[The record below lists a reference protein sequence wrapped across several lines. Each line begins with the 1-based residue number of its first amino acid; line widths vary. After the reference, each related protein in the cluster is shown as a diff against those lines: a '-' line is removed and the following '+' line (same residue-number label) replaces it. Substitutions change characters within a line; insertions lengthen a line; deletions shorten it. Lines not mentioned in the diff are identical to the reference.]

1 MHPTQTSE
9 TIEHASK
16 PELNEGCGGE
26 LLFEVESRALDAIS
40 SAGEVA
46 PRSESTADQEGS
58 GKKKREKMRD
68 RDSTF
73 WRVLNAALEL
83 DFRKGHLKWTMSDLS
98 RKSGITRSLIYYH
111 FGRSKS
117 SILRQAISVI
127 GEEIVATNPER
138 TAMWREGRWAETVK
152 LSRDVVNQAPNLC
165 NFYLTHR
172 ERPTEIGEE
181 IRSLEEA
188 YVRKLQR
195 LFPEFEP
202 AAIRAMFA
210 FFFGIV
216 FAPHVD
222 DEVVKVAIR
231 ALKKLTGRGFN

>member
-1 MHPTQTSE
+1 MNKSFAFDRDLE
-9 TIEHASK
+9 AS
-16 PELNEGCGGE
+16 
-26 LLFEVESRALDAIS
+26 AIS
-40 SAGEVA
+40 SSTTESTNASWDVQMDSPPPAAETA
-46 PRSESTADQEGS
+46 PISESGGDHEGLRR
-58 GKKKREKMRD
+58 KKREKMRD

-117 SILRQAISVI
+117 SILREAISVI

-138 TAMWREGRWAETVK
+138 TAMWRDGRWAETVK
-152 LSRDVVNQAPNLC
+152 LSRDVANQAPNLC

-172 ERPTEIGEE
+172 DRPTEIGEE
-181 IRSLEEA
+181 IRSLEA
-188 YVRKLQR
+188 TYIRKLQR

-202 AAIRAMFA
+202 AAIRAMFG

-222 DEVVKVAIR
+222 DEAVQVAIR

>member
-1 MHPTQTSE
+1 
-9 TIEHASK
+9 
-16 PELNEGCGGE
+16 
-26 LLFEVESRALDAIS
+26 
-40 SAGEVA
+40 
-46 PRSESTADQEGS
+46 
-58 GKKKREKMRD
+58 
-68 RDSTF
+68 
-73 WRVLNAALEL
+73 
-83 DFRKGHLKWTMSDLS
+83 MSDLS

-117 SILRQAISVI
+117 SILREAISVI

-138 TAMWREGRWAETVK
+138 TAMWRDGRWAETVK
-152 LSRDVVNQAPNLC
+152 LSRDVANQAPNLC

-172 ERPTEIGEE
+172 DRPTEIGEE
-181 IRSLEEA
+181 IRSLEA
-188 YVRKLQR
+188 TYIRKLQR

-202 AAIRAMFA
+202 AAIRAIFG

-222 DEVVKVAIR
+222 DEAVKVAIR